1 MLKIEFHWG
10 HEVVKQLRP
19 VKAVSDAESQGG
31 PNCGAPTTTAT
42 AFNPPSTVKLVHLFL
57 SVLSVLMPR
66 KYDIFSQ
73 LESTFNFSPFLSKV
87 PIVLLSQGLPSVS
100 GSALRSREIHDLLI
114 LGKQATA
121 SHNDRFAEKETQKGN
136 LKEQDRPKSGLQLVL
151 YNLHNLYHVQTIPMS
166 EVRQK

>member
-19 VKAVSDAESQGG
+19 VKTVSDAESQGG
-31 PNCGAPTTTAT
+31 PNCGAPTTAT
-42 AFNPPSTVKLVHLFL
+42 TLNPPPPPVKLFHLFL
-57 SVLSVLMPR
+57 SVTSFLMP
-66 KYDIFSQ
+66 
-73 LESTFNFSPFLSKV
+73 TFNLSPFLSKV
-87 PIVLLSQGLPSVS
+87 SIMLLSQGLPSVS

-136 LKEQDRPKSGLQLVL
+136 LKEQDRSKSGLQLVL

-166 EVRQK
+166 DVRQK